1 MIIDVDTVRD
11 IVMGTNSLNSK
22 KTNETPTNWFDDGVL
37 DDDRV
42 RRVIRGRRRNLHLR
56 EYNKG
61 EGDWETFCRSIAL
74 LKDFYKPQGAQVAF
88 ADGIE
93 HAANVCLSL
102 SPRTSCIGALA
113 RTQNVEML
121 GGVIYAPA
129 LVAWCAVCHV
139 KGATCYEMCRIWEGN
154 EFAQTIIKIACCRFD
169 NLSDM
174 RYTDEDVARMSQQQ
188 QHSSKAV

>member
-1 MIIDVDTVRD
+1 M
-11 IVMGTNSLNSK
+11 M
-22 KTNETPTNWFDDGVL
+22 NEDGQPTNWFDDGVL

-42 RRVIRGRRRNLHLR
+42 RRVTRGRRRNLHLR

-61 EGDWETFCRSIAL
+61 KGDWETLCRTVAL
-74 LKDFYKPQGAQVAF
+74 LKGFYKPQGAQVAF
-88 ADGIE
+88 ADSIE

-102 SPRTSCIGALA
+102 SPRMSRVGALA
-113 RTQNVEML
+113 RTQNIEIL

-129 LVAWCAVCHV
+129 MVAWCAVCHV
-139 KGATCYEMCRIWEGN
+139 KGATCYEMCKIWEGN
-154 EFAQTIIKIACCRFD
+154 EFAQTIIKIACRCFD
-169 NLSDM
+169 NLSDV

>member
-1 MIIDVDTVRD
+1 M
-11 IVMGTNSLNSK
+11 K
-22 KTNETPTNWFDDGVL
+22 NEDNRTNWFDDGVL

-42 RRVIRGRRRNLHLR
+42 RRVICGRRRHLHLR

-61 EGDWETFCRSIAL
+61 KGDWETLCRTVAL

-88 ADGIE
+88 SDSVE

-102 SPRTSCIGALA
+102 SPRTSRIGALE
-113 RTQNVEML
+113 RTQNIEML

-129 LVAWCAVCHV
+129 MVAWCAVCHV
-139 KGATCYEMCRIWEGN
+139 KGATCYEMCKIWEGN
-154 EFAQTIIKIACCRFD
+154 DFAQTIIKIACCCFD
-169 NLSDM
+169 NLSDV

-188 QHSSKAV
+188 QH